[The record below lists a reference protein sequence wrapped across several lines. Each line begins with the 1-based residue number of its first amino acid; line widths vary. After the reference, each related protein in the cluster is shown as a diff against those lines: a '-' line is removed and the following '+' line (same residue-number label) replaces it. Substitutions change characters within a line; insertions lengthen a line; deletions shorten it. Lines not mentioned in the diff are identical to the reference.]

1 MSYEKFAYTYDRL
14 MNSMPYE
21 DWLRFIKESFER
33 FGVKPTTL
41 VDLGCGTGNLSI
53 PLAAEGIMVTG
64 IDLSEDMLAVA
75 EQKHSEQPSQLRGG
89 GIRWIQQD
97 IREWELGEEVDV
109 AISCCDSLNYLL
121 EEEDIVD
128 AFRQTWAGLKP
139 GGLFLFDVHPPQQLF
154 AYAESQP
161 FFLNEDDVAYIWT
174 SELDEERVQIEH
186 DLTIFV
192 KDSGQQETF
201 RRIDEMHEQRAYPLR
216 WLEQMLIEVGFRE
229 VHQAADFTWE
239 QPTEKTER
247 AFFIAKK

>member
-1 MSYEKFAYTYDRL
+1 MSYEQFAYTYDRL

-21 DWLRFIKESFER
+21 AWLRFVKECFER
-33 FGVKPTTL
+33 YQIKPTTL

-53 PLAAEGIMVTG
+53 PLAAEGFQVTG
-64 IDLSEDMLAVA
+64 LDLSEDMLAVA
-75 EQKHSEQPSQLRGG
+75 EQKQSEQSSQLRGG
-89 GIRWIQQD
+89 TVRWIQQD
-97 IREWELGEEVDV
+97 LREWELGEEVDV
-109 AISCCDSLNYLL
+109 AISFCDSLNYLL

-128 AFRQTWAGLKP
+128 AFRQTYAGLKP
-139 GGLFLFDVHPPQQLF
+139 GGLFLFDVHTPQQLF

-192 KDSGQQETF
+192 KNSGTGETF
-201 RRIDEMHEQRAYPLR
+201 RRIEETHEQRAYSLP
-216 WLEQMLIEVGFRE
+216 WLEQMLKEVGFSE
-229 VHQAADFTWE
+229 IQQASDFTWE
-239 QPTEKTER
+239 KPTDQTER